1 MGQVLQAAPGRLAWH
16 EKDVRLLLQ
25 LLFLRPTAASSREEH
40 GYWLDQL
47 LKPWPI
53 TFQAK
58 LLYLLT
64 GPVDSQGQY
73 SLWLLAGSAWLL
85 YVTRVCDYV
94 FVCTCVHVGFVRTR
108 ISSLEGA
115 MGLKCIPFCSPSDV
129 MLPVFFAIVNIFSF

>member
-64 GPVDSQGQY
+64 GPVDSQGQH
-73 SLWLLAGSAWLL
+73 SLCLLGGCI
-85 YVTRVCDYV
+85 VMCVRDCV
-94 FVCTCVHVGFVRTR
+94 FIVHVYMYDL
-108 ISSLEGA
+108 SA
-115 MGLKCIPFCSPSDV
+115 
-129 MLPVFFAIVNIFSF
+129 PVYPHWKVLQS